1 MEQEHCTLI
10 TGASSGMGALC
21 AKQFSGSRRL
31 IMASENL
38 GMLES
43 VRKECCNPEKHI
55 LWHCNYATDRE
66 SITKSFVNLMKEHN
80 VVIDEYVHFAGLTKL
95 TPLKT
100 TNIETIDLIFSVN
113 VFSIFEIIKALLKKS
128 NQKSL
133 KSVVLISALASM
145 RGNVGN
151 SVYAAS
157 KGAINAL
164 TYTMSREL
172 APDVRVNALMPGA
185 IETPMTADLDPDYV
199 AEMTHDTPLGW
210 GKPQDVVDY
219 VEFLLSDKAKWITG
233 QTLFVDG
240 GRSTK

>member
-1 MEQEHCTLI
+1 MEKFTLI

-21 AKQFSGSRRL
+21 AKQFSNSRRL

-38 GMLES
+38 EMLKD
-43 VRKECCNPEKHI
+43 VLNQCANPEQHV
-55 LWHCNYATDRE
+55 LWHCNFATERE
-66 SITKSFVNLMKEHN
+66 RIAQSLSDLLKQNDA
-80 VVIDEYVHFAGLTKL
+80 VVDEYVHFAGLTKL

-100 TNIETIDLIFSVN
+100 TNIATIDLIFNVN
-113 VFSIFEIIKALLKKS
+113 LFSIFEITKALLKKS
-128 NQKSL
+128 NQKAL
-133 KSVVLISALASM
+133 EKVVLISALASM
-145 RGNVGN
+145 RGNTGN
-151 SVYAAS
+151 SVYSAS

-172 APDVRVNALMPGA
+172 APNVRVNALMPGA
-185 IETPMTADLDPDYV
+185 IETPMTSNLNEEYV
-199 AEMTHDTPLGW
+199 AEMTRDTPLGW

-219 VEFLLSDKAKWITG
+219 VEFLLSEKAKWITG

>member
-1 MEQEHCTLI
+1 MGKYTLI

-21 AKQFSGSRRL
+21 AIQFSSSRRL

-38 GMLES
+38 EMLKD
-43 VRKECCNPEKHI
+43 VLNQCANPEQHV
-55 LWHCNYATDRE
+55 LWHCNFAMERE
-66 SITKSFVNLMKEHN
+66 SIAQSLSDLLKANDAIVG
-80 VVIDEYVHFAGLTKL
+80 EYVHFAGLTKL

-100 TNIETIDLIFSVN
+100 TNIATIDLIFNVN
-113 VFSIFEIIKALLKKS
+113 LFSIFEITKALLKKS
-128 NQKSL
+128 NQKAL
-133 KSVVLISALASM
+133 EKVVLISALASM
-145 RGNVGN
+145 RGNAGN
-151 SVYAAS
+151 SVYSAS

-185 IETPMTADLDPDYV
+185 IETPMTSNLNEEYV

-219 VEFLLSDKAKWITG
+219 VDFLLSDKAKWITG

>member
-1 MEQEHCTLI
+1 MEKYTLI

-21 AKQFSGSRRL
+21 AKVFSSSRKL

-38 GMLES
+38 EALQS
-43 VRKECCNPEKHI
+43 VLGECQNPEQHI
-55 LWHCNYATDRE
+55 LWHCNFATERE
-66 SITKSFVNLMKEHN
+66 SIAQSLTDLLKGKDVVVN
-80 VVIDEYVHFAGLTKL
+80 EYVHFAGLTKL

-100 TNIETIDLIFSVN
+100 TNISTIDTIFNVN
-113 VFSIFEIIKALLKKS
+113 LFSIFEIVKALLKKN
-128 NQKSL
+128 NQKAL
-133 KSVVLISALASM
+133 EKVVLISALASM
-145 RGNVGN
+145 RGNTGN
-151 SVYAAS
+151 SVYSAS

-185 IETPMTADLDPDYV
+185 IETPMTSNLNEEYV
-199 AEMTHDTPLGW
+199 AEMTRDTPLGW

>member
-1 MEQEHCTLI
+1 MERYTLI

-21 AKQFSGSRRL
+21 AKQFSASRKL

-38 GMLES
+38 DAL
-43 VRKECCNPEKHI
+43 KEVLSECTNQEQHL
-55 LWHCNYATDRE
+55 LWHCNFATERDNVSQSLSGLLKE
-66 SITKSFVNLMKEHN
+66 NDAVVN
-80 VVIDEYVHFAGLTKL
+80 EYVHFAGLTKL
-95 TPLKT
+95 TPLKS
-100 TNIETIDLIFSVN
+100 TNIATIDLIFNVN
-113 VFSIFEIIKALLKKS
+113 LFSIFEITKALLKKS

-133 KSVVLISALASM
+133 EKVVLISALASM
-145 RGNVGN
+145 RGNIGN
-151 SVYAAS
+151 SVYSAS

-172 APDVRVNALMPGA
+172 APEVRVNALMPGA
-185 IETPMTADLDPDYV
+185 IETPMTRNLNEEYV

-210 GKPQDVVDY
+210 GKSQDVVDY

>member
-1 MEQEHCTLI
+1 MEHYTLI

-21 AKQFSGSRRL
+21 AKQFSSSRSL

-38 GMLES
+38 EALMA
-43 VRKECCNPEKHI
+43 VKNECTDPEKHI
-55 LWHCNYATDRE
+55 LWHCNFATERE
-66 SITKSFVNLMKEHN
+66 QIASSLVTLMKDN
-80 VVIDEYVHFAGLTKL
+80 DAVIDEYVHFAGLTKL

-100 TNIETIDLIFSVN
+100 TSIEAINLIFNVN
-113 VFSIFEIIKALLKKS
+113 FFSIFEIMKALLKKS

-133 KSVVLISALASM
+133 SNVVLISALASM
-145 RGNVGN
+145 RGNIGN
-151 SVYAAS
+151 SVYASS

-172 APDVRVNALMPGA
+172 APDIRVNALMPGA
-185 IETPMTADLDPDYV
+185 IETPMTSNLNPDYV
-199 AEMTHDTPLGW
+199 EEMTKDTPLGW

>member
-1 MEQEHCTLI
+1 MNSYTLI

-21 AKQFSGSRRL
+21 AKQFSGTRKL

-38 GMLES
+38 EQLEG
-43 VRKECCNPEKHI
+43 VLAVCQNKEQHL
-55 LWHCNYATDRE
+55 LWHCNFATDRE
-66 SITKSFVNLMKEHN
+66 KIAQSLTDLLKEN
-80 VVIDEYVHFAGLTKL
+80 DAVVDEYIHFAGLTKL

-100 TNIETIDLIFSVN
+100 TNIATIDTIFNVN
-113 VFSIFEIIKALLKKS
+113 LFSIFEIVKVLLKKN
-128 NQKSL
+128 NQKAL
-133 KSVVLISALASM
+133 EKVVLISALSSM
-145 RGNVGN
+145 RGNAGN
-151 SVYAAS
+151 SVYSAS

-185 IETPMTADLDPDYV
+185 IETPMTRDLDEDYV
-199 AEMTHDTPLGW
+199 AEMRCDTPLGW
-210 GKPQDVVDY
+210 GKPEDVVNY

>member
-1 MEQEHCTLI
+1 MEHFTLI
-10 TGASSGMGALC
+10 TGASSGIGALC

-31 IMASENL
+31 IMASENIEDL
-38 GMLES
+38 IA
-43 VRKECCNPEKHI
+43 VKNECANPDKHI
-55 LWHCNYATDRE
+55 LWHCNFATERE
-66 SITKSFVNLMKEHN
+66 QIASSLIALMRDN
-80 VVIDEYVHFAGLTKL
+80 DAVIDEYVHFAGLTKL
-95 TPLKT
+95 TPVKT
-100 TNIETIDLIFSVN
+100 TSIEVINLIFNVN
-113 VFSIFEIIKALLKKS
+113 FFSIFEIMKALLKKS

-133 KSVVLISALASM
+133 SKVVFISALASM

-172 APDVRVNALMPGA
+172 APDIRVNALMPGA
-185 IETPMTADLDPDYV
+185 IETPMTSNLNPDYV

>member
-1 MEQEHCTLI
+1 MAVKNE
-10 TGASSGMGALC
+10 C
-21 AKQFSGSRRL
+21 ADSD
-31 IMASENL
+31 
-38 GMLES
+38 
-43 VRKECCNPEKHI
+43 KHI
-55 LWHCNYATDRE
+55 LWHCNFATDRE
-66 SITKSFVNLMKEHN
+66 QIASSLVELMKDNEA
-80 VVIDEYVHFAGLTKL
+80 VIDEYVHFAGLTKL

-100 TNIETIDLIFSVN
+100 TSIEVINLIFNVN
-113 VFSIFEIIKALLKKS
+113 FFSIFEIMKALLKKS

-133 KSVVLISALASM
+133 SKVVLISALASM

-151 SVYAAS
+151 SVYASS

-172 APDVRVNALMPGA
+172 APDIRVNALMPGA
-185 IETPMTADLDPDYV
+185 IETPMTSNLNPDYV
-199 AEMTHDTPLGW
+199 AEMTKDTPLGW

>member
-1 MEQEHCTLI
+1 MEKYTLI

-38 GMLES
+38 EMLKD
-43 VRKECCNPEKHI
+43 VQNQCANPDQII
-55 LWHCNYATDRE
+55 LWHCNFATERE
-66 SITKSFVNLMKEHN
+66 NITQSLLELLKEN
-80 VVIDEYVHFAGLTKL
+80 DAIVDEYVHFAGLTRL

-100 TNIETIDLIFSVN
+100 TNIATIDLIFNVN
-113 VFSIFEIIKALLKKS
+113 LFSIFEITKALLKKS
-128 NQKSL
+128 NQKAL
-133 KSVVLISALASM
+133 KKVVLISALASM
-145 RGNVGN
+145 RGNTGN
-151 SVYAAS
+151 SVYSAS

-185 IETPMTADLDPDYV
+185 IETPMTSNLNEEYV
-199 AEMTHDTPLGW
+199 AEMTRDTPLGW